1 MPAASAPA
9 LPLSL
14 RRRFLLACDCALT
27 RSLAGARVG
36 VRALAASRQVAPV
49 AQSTIGLNVN
59 QPLDVHGD
67 VFAQIAFD
75 LAFVLNHLADAVYLV
90 FTEILD
96 FFDRVYVG
104 CYQDAQGARVTDS
117 ENVGQRDSCL
127 LVAGKVDACNTCHN
141 GSFLLLARSGF

>member
-59 QPLDVHGD
+59 QPLDVHRD
-67 VFAQIAFD
+67 IFAQIAFD

-90 FTEILD
+90 FAKILD
-96 FFDRVYVG
+96 FLEWVHIGRL
-104 CYQDAQGARVTDS
+104 QDASRTRVANTED
-117 ENVGQRDSCL
+117 VGERDSCL
-127 LVAGKVDACNTCHN
+127 LVAGQIDACYTCH
-141 GSFLLLARSGF
+141 A

>member
-9 LPLSL
+9 SPLSL

-27 RSLAGARVG
+27 RSLAGARIG
-36 VRALAASRQVAPV
+36 VRALAADREVAPV
-49 AQSTIGLNVN
+49 TQAPVGLNVY

-90 FTEILD
+90 FTQVLD
-96 FFDRVYVG
+96 FFDRVYIG
-104 CYQDAQGARVTDS
+104 RCQDALGARVADS
-117 ENVGQRDSCL
+117 EDVGQRDSCL
-127 LVAGKVDACNTCHN
+127 LVA
-141 GSFLLLARSGF
+141 

>member
-36 VRALAASRQVAPV
+36 VGALAASGQVAPV

-59 QPLDVHGD
+59 QPLDVHRN

-75 LAFVLNHLADAVYLV
+75 LAFVLNHLADTVYLV
-90 FTEILD
+90 FAQILNLLE
-96 FFDRVYVG
+96 RVHIG
-104 CYQDAQGARVTDS
+104 RSQDAERTRSADT
-117 ENVGQRDSCL
+117 EYVGQRDS
-127 LVAGKVDACNTCHN
+127 
-141 GSFLLLARSGF
+141 